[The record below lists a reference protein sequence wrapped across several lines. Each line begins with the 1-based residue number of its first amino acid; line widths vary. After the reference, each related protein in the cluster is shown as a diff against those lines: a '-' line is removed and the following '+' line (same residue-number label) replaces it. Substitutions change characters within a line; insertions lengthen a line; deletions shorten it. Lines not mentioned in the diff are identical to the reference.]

1 MPTKRCE
8 ICGKVTQ
15 IDNYDSAC
23 KTCEEKELDLLV
35 AVYAY
40 IHCNS
45 SDFVP
50 PKEIMGNVGPIGGLK
65 PSLSFLRS
73 WANKNWLEKNYFEAL
88 GVPLPI
94 GEIIANGGF
103 DVTPSMKS
111 TLASQKKKR
120 PTQPPPETI
129 QQREVPDEP
138 RERRA
143 GMVFMEKQKD

>member
-15 IDNYDSAC
+15 IDNLDSVC

-40 IHCNS
+40 IHCNH

-50 PKEIMGNVGPIGGLK
+50 PKEIMMNVGPINGLK
-65 PSLSFLRS
+65 PNLTFLRS
-73 WANKNWLEKNYFEAL
+73 WANKQWLEKNYFEAL

-94 GEIIANGGF
+94 GEIIETDGF
-103 DVTPSMKS
+103 NVTPSMKS
-111 TLASQKKKR
+111 TLSTQRNKR
-120 PTQPPPETI
+120 PKIESEI
-129 QQREVPDEP
+129 GREINTSDES
-138 RERRA
+138 RDRRT
-143 GMVFMEKQKD
+143 GMVFMEKNKS